1 MFFLFYSLINWNQKQ
16 KLKTKNFCCWHFK
29 FVIFSFRELKRG
41 KENFCSLLKSVFL
54 SPPNQKCI
62 KMFHLHEQKIFW
74 VLVFSFWFQYIQRKC
89 WHDIGMVPYLYY
101 TRLNLC
107 KKIPPTKHE
116 FSYIEHHISLEK
128 NHFQI
133 KQTQNRCAVC
143 ITETAQKLAPN
154 K

>member
-1 MFFLFYSLINWNQKQ
+1 MGLRLFFLPNFPEGTFIQGGTFIPDSRVVGGWVRRSPQKGWS
-16 KLKTKNFCCWHFK
+16 N
-29 FVIFSFRELKRG
+29 
-41 KENFCSLLKSVFL
+41 
-54 SPPNQKCI
+54 
-62 KMFHLHEQKIFW
+62 
-74 VLVFSFWFQYIQRKC
+74 
-89 WHDIGMVPYLYY
+89 IGMVPYLYY

-107 KKIPPTKHE
+107 KKILPTKHE

-128 NHFQI
+128 IHFQI